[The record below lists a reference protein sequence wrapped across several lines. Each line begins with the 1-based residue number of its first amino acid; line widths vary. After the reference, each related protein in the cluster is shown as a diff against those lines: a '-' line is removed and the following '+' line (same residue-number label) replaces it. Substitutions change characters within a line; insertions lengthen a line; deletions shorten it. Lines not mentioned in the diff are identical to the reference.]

1 MPLTPDEQ
9 RELARCFDY
18 HLPDP
23 ADRAKF
29 EAITAKAKELAVLLM
44 EVCPPGADRDAALL
58 KLRETRMMA
67 NAAIACKKPTT

>member
-1 MPLTPDEQ
+1 MTLTSDDA

-29 EAITAKAKELAVLLM
+29 EAITAKTKELAALLM
-44 EVCPPGADRDAALL
+44 EQCPPGSDRDAALL
-58 KLRETRMMA
+58 KLREARMMA
-67 NAAIACKKPTT
+67 NAAIACKVTP